1 MKITTPSGYEVEI
14 KDILTFRDKRS
25 IDSVMYD
32 SVKAEDVDRDD
43 VEKSKKEIMGKIKPS
58 ELLGSRQ
65 DKSIDFLVISIKIGE
80 TLITENFANTILDW
94 GVADAQ
100 VVTDII
106 DKIVDPK
113 KNEENKTIE
122 TK

>member
-14 KDILTFRDKRS
+14 KDVLTFRDKRS

-32 SVKAEDVDRDD
+32 SVKAEDIDRDD
-43 VEKSKKEIMGKIKPS
+43 VEKSKKEIMGKVKPS

>member
-14 KDILTFRDKRS
+14 KDVLTFRDKRS

-65 DKSIDFLVISIKIGE
+65 DKSIDFLVISIKIGD

>member
-14 KDILTFRDKRS
+14 KDVLTFRDKRS

-32 SVKAEDVDRDD
+32 SVKAEDIDRDD
-43 VEKSKKEIMGKIKPS
+43 VEKSKKEIMGKVKPS

-65 DKSIDFLVISIKIGE
+65 DKSIDFLVISIKIGD
-80 TLITENFANTILDW
+80 TLITENFADTILDW